1 MRKPKR
7 VIVVKTLREWLAKNE
22 KLEPDQIVVVDYET
36 KDPIATGML
45 IKYDQ
50 TNYSNFVLD
59 ENQLWTP
66 GIEQRGI
73 SHVVADGLTGLQF
86 CVLEAIV
93 VLANRTDKGTS
104 QFEYGKAIDKMK
116 EVVQSL
122 CHLPFDFVLTC
133 HYQGDKDEITGKIKE
148 QIQVYGKALPN
159 LIASMMDDIYFA
171 FADASSGRME
181 YWWGTNPQ
189 MLLKCIRQRSFDD
202 LPIKIKANFSE
213 QYKGTLYPVS
223 KKNILIIGD
232 VGVGKTVSIE
242 TLPGGTVLFNF
253 DPGGWRSLQR

>member
-1 MRKPKR
+1 MRKPKKI
-7 VIVVKTLREWLAKNE
+7 IVVKTLREWLSKGE
-22 KLEPDQIVVVDYET
+22 KLAPDQIIVVDYET
-36 KDPIATGML
+36 KDPIQSGML
-45 IKYDQ
+45 VKYDQ

-59 ENQLWTP
+59 ENELWKP

-73 SHVVADGLTGLQF
+73 SHIVADSLTHLQF
-86 CVLEAIV
+86 CILEAIV
-93 VLANRTDKGTS
+93 VLAGRTDKGTS

-122 CHLPFDFVLTC
+122 CHLPYDFILTS
-133 HYQGDKDEITGKIKE
+133 HYRGEKDDITGKVREEIV
-148 QIQVYGKALPN
+148 VYGKALPN

-171 FADASSGRME
+171 YADSSTGRME
-181 YWWGTNPQ
+181 YYWGTNPQ

-202 LPIKIKANFSE
+202 LPIKVKANFTE
-213 QYKGTLYPVS
+213 QYKGMLYPAA
-223 KKNILIIGD
+223 KKNILLIGD
-232 VGVGKTVSIE
+232 VGTGKTVSIE